1 MRECCRRNRY
11 SRRARTRFF
20 FLLHPI
26 GWINQDFSFFT
37 NQTASWQPKGEK
49 MSINALPPP
58 LKKNSSCILK
68 KLFPFS
74 ICRGP
79 SLGELMWAD
88 ERLCPASLPE
98 RDRRKQKGSLSC
110 FSFLFTIYSTQ
121 HSYSVRGGRRRRRER
136 RRERRSQLLHGEGL
150 RRRINTHALSLSPFV
165 MAPSWRKR
173 WKRKRRRS
181 LSLFWTRGR

>member
-1 MRECCRRNRY
+1 MLSSKQIQQKSTHSIFFSSPSNWMNQ
-11 SRRARTRFF
+11 SRLFIFYQSNSVMATER
-20 FLLHPI
+20 
-26 GWINQDFSFFT
+26 
-37 NQTASWQPKGEK
+37 GENVDK
-49 MSINALPPP
+49 RIATTTK
-58 LKKNSSCILK
+58 KKNSSCILK

-150 RRRINTHALSLSPFV
+150 RRRINTHARSLSPFV